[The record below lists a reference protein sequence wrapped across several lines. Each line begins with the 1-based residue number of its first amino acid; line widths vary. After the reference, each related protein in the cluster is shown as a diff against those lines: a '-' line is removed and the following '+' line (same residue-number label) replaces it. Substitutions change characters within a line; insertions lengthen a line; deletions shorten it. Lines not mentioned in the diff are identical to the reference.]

1 MLLSEEVNGTPEQ
14 SGEYQNQGDRSG
26 ADGEDEDGDD
36 DEVEHPGEVSMSK
49 KVWKFLTT

>member
-14 SGEYQNQGDRSG
+14 SREYQNQGDRSG
-26 ADGEDEDGDD
+26 EDGEDEDGDD
-36 DEVEHPGEVSMSK
+36 DEVERPGEASIRK